1 MTLPPP
7 CRSLLPVSY
16 PHRTASHSPAAPALQ
31 RAPSFD
37 IFVPPPGANEEEAMV
52 AEAIRRSL
60 LDSSGAPEASSGARP
75 PSPPVARLLP
85 YWEIARV

>member
-1 MTLPPP
+1 M
-7 CRSLLPVSY
+7 
-16 PHRTASHSPAAPALQ
+16 
-31 RAPSFD
+31 
-37 IFVPPPGANEEEAMV
+37 PPPGANEEEAMV

-75 PSPPVARLLP
+75 PPLPWLARLLP